1 MANIILNGKTVVSQT
16 GNDEPLIGGN
26 VLMHNDVLAN
36 ATFPAGHIIQVQ
48 STNLSDTN
56 NQNFDASPP
65 QISETVSYNSTSLLP
80 LIETSITPIHST
92 SYFYIT
98 LSGRFGINTGYR
110 CQILLSKNWNGAGTN
125 AYNDNNYIWYTHY
138 GFFNNTG
145 GDLYHPGQY
154 AYMDKHQDHTVGVQ
168 RTYSWFGGRIGSGT
182 QLYTALNMTVM
193 EIRV

>member
-1 MANIILNGKTVVSQT
+1 MATSIIKTDEIRRLNDQ
-16 GNDEPLIGGN
+16 
-26 VLMHNDVLAN
+26 VLMSDGALTSNVV
-36 ATFPAGHIIQVQ
+36 FPAGHVIQVQ

-110 CQILLSKNWNGAGTN
+110 SQILLTKNWSGAGTN
-125 AYNDNNYIWYTHY
+125 AYNDGNHMWYTHY
-138 GFFNNTG
+138 GLYNNTG
-145 GDLYHPGQY
+145 GDLWYPGQY

-182 QLYTALNMTVM
+182 QIYTALNMTVM